1 MQGFSAAYS
10 KFPVVFPN
18 QQSVDHALRIR
29 WRENV
34 KVNFDHTFRKIT
46 RPTYLHS
53 FSTTR
58 PNSTSLPHR
67 TSQSSPPHTR
77 PHPTTR
83 PPKSTR
89 PPRRRH
95 QFISSVTQPFHF
107 AVRHHFV
114 LTLSLDHLCA
124 AAVDSLPRS
133 PYYSITKRGLDHR
146 LVVLT
151 IPILAHRKIT
161 RPLDFTG

>member
-1 MQGFSAAYS
+1 MS
-10 KFPVVFPN
+10 KSILTTPFEKSLDQPIFILFQPLDLI
-18 QQSVDHALRIR
+18 QPLFLTALRK
-29 WRENV
+29 N
-34 KVNFDHTFRKIT
+34 
-46 RPTYLHS
+46 
-53 FSTTR
+53 
-58 PNSTSLPHR
+58 
-67 TSQSSPPHTR
+67 SPPHTR
-77 PHPTTR
+77 PHSTTR

-95 QFISSVTQPFHF
+95 QFISSVTRPFHF

-124 AAVDSLPRS
+124 AAVDSLPCS

-146 LVVLT
+146 FVVST
-151 IPILAHRKIT
+151 ILIPAHRKIT